1 MSNWGGQQ
9 GGDCTAEVIK
19 IFAFELQ
26 LAKSLVPLAALS
38 FPPVLEGD
46 LNFTILPFFY
56 QNDVFWFL
64 LLPDPLLHSC
74 TPYISLVKYRDC
86 HVSCLFIYWILL
98 SLSERSPRASISSCS
113 GSKSVRSPNLKT
125 LFSTLWRCA

>member
-56 QNDVFWFL
+56 QNDVF
-64 LLPDPLLHSC
+64 
-74 TPYISLVKYRDC
+74 
-86 HVSCLFIYWILL
+86 
-98 SLSERSPRASISSCS
+98 
-113 GSKSVRSPNLKT
+113 
-125 LFSTLWRCA
+125 